1 MLRIAERLQPLDRVH
16 IGRCQTVDHRG
27 CNILQL
33 AGHWPTLGRALVD
46 HGQKLILMLGNDAQ
60 QLRIAFLH
68 PAHQVRQHCRI
79 VAQYAL
85 HVLEHRIVAQKVERV
100 GIARTAALGRTGR
113 PYTALLLLLLLLSGS
128 GQRKRHIASTAH
140 LRQQVLDG
148 AVRNVGANFQRQ
160 PGALFRVTHLCVR
173 PARRQ
178 NKAEMH
184 HYDCDGVE
192 VDGLVA
198 LLDGGSAVSPLLPL
212 AGSAFVSCFGAGVS
226 FFGSDVSPSAGS
238 SAAGVGFL
246 LITTIN
252 FLSSSLYW
260 LSRSSKDAP
269 PPRPVKLDDA
279 FLMTKFGLY
288 NLYLIAIS
296 GTVLAAVLLE
306 TLGISYVLPVAE
318 CDLLLTTKEK
328 GVVSAIS
335 FAGIICS
342 SHLWG
347 FLADTR
353 GRRAIIM
360 PTLFLA
366 FASSTI
372 SSLATNF
379 WLITVMRFFT
389 GFFISG
395 PSATIYAYLGEFH
408 GKRNCSRAIMGA
420 SFVFGVGSILL
431 PLIAWSI
438 INQEWEFTIPVLNV
452 IYRPWRL
459 FLVVCSL
466 PSLISA
472 LALLR
477 VPESPKYLLSRG
489 REAETVAILHRM
501 YRWNSSRRDPPLVL
515 TGVLQE
521 TEAEQTK
528 VRREEAA
535 NSKSVVG
542 LLKQMWQQTA
552 PLFMGTYLRRTVIIC
567 VLQFGIYLT
576 SSGMYMFFPD
586 ILNRI
591 AEQQSKGV
599 ERITT
604 CNAVYA
610 TRIDIR
616 ELVKPTNGTARP
628 DLCHQKL
635 DISAY
640 EHSFVL
646 EAIYAI
652 GFAVIGLVINA
663 VGRLPILLFVFALCG
678 TCGILIA
685 FIDLPLLAIWFYL
698 ILLSCGFAISVVNA
712 CAVDLFPTNLRL
724 GSIVGSNLVGFLLDT
739 HCELTFWISGLL
751 LIGCGVLSFFI
762 PNIYKRKPS
771 ERFSVSSR

>member
-1 MLRIAERLQPLDRVH
+1 METSVP
-16 IGRCQTVDHRG
+16 
-27 CNILQL
+27 
-33 AGHWPTLGRALVD
+33 
-46 HGQKLILMLGNDAQ
+46 
-60 QLRIAFLH
+60 
-68 PAHQVRQHCRI
+68 
-79 VAQYAL
+79 
-85 HVLEHRIVAQKVERV
+85 
-100 GIARTAALGRTGR
+100 
-113 PYTALLLLLLLLSGS
+113 
-128 GQRKRHIASTAH
+128 
-140 LRQQVLDG
+140 
-148 AVRNVGANFQRQ
+148 
-160 PGALFRVTHLCVR
+160 
-173 PARRQ
+173 
-178 NKAEMH
+178 
-184 HYDCDGVE
+184 
-192 VDGLVA
+192 
-198 LLDGGSAVSPLLPL
+198 
-212 AGSAFVSCFGAGVS
+212 
-226 FFGSDVSPSAGS
+226 
-238 SAAGVGFL
+238 
-246 LITTIN
+246 
-252 FLSSSLYW
+252 
-260 LSRSSKDAP
+260 SSKDASP
-269 PPRPVKLDDA
+269 QRPVKLDDA
-279 FLMTKFGLY
+279 FSMTKFGVY

-296 GTVLAAVLLE
+296 GIILAAVLLE

-318 CDLLLTTKEK
+318 CDLLLTTREK

-335 FAGIICS
+335 FAGIIFS

-366 FASSTI
+366 FASSAL
-372 SSLATNF
+372 SSLTTNF
-379 WLITVMRFFT
+379 WLITLMRFLT
-389 GFFISG
+389 GFFMYTPCERLSMDCFLSDSVSG
-395 PSATIYAYLGEFH
+395 SSATIYAYLGEFH
-408 GKRNCSRAIMGA
+408 GKGNCSRAIMGA
-420 SFVFGVGSILL
+420 SFVFGVGSLLL

-466 PSLISA
+466 PSLVSA

-477 VPESPKYLLSRG
+477 LPESPKYLLSRG
-489 REAETVAILHRM
+489 REAETVAILHSM
-501 YRWNSSRRDPPLVL
+501 YRWNSRSRDPPLVL

-535 NSKSVVG
+535 NGKSVVG
-542 LLKQMWQQTA
+542 LLKQMWHQTA
-552 PLFMGTYLRRTVIIC
+552 PLFMGTYLRRTTIIC
-567 VLQFGIYLT
+567 VLQFGIFLT

-591 AEQQSKGV
+591 AAQQGKGV

-610 TRIDIR
+610 TRVDIR
-616 ELVKPTNGTARP
+616 ELVNVSNGTARP

-652 GFAVIGLVINA
+652 GFAVIGLIINA
-663 VGRLPILLFVFALCG
+663 VGRLPILLFVFTLCG
-678 TCGILIA
+678 TCGILIVY
-685 FIDLPLLAIWFYL
+685 IDLPLLAIWFYM
-698 ILLSCGFAISVVNA
+698 ILLSCGFSVNVVNA
-712 CAVDLFPTNLRL
+712 CAVDLFPTNLRAMAICISLMFGRL

-751 LIGCGVLSFFI
+751 LVGCGMLSFFI
-762 PNIYKRKPS
+762 PNIYKRQPS